1 MTSDLLEKILNPI
14 TPASPCGD
22 NIRYNQHQADYFK
35 AKDLRRQ
42 ARDIERANMTDE
54 TQQNPMALW
63 HQLQQACLSLSSVTK
78 DIEIISWLTESLI
91 RTDQLAGLNQGFE
104 LLIELFTQYPGHLQP
119 QYDNEPTASIVQ
131 PLTYL
136 NGLTKDGTLIGPIG
150 NIPITQSQ
158 QFDQYRQ
165 WQYHLAVTDK
175 DQALSDKI
183 KTSCEDTH
191 DSFYSKLISDIKTSE
206 QRFSTLTELLD
217 NLYSKDSP
225 PSSNIKN
232 SLNRLHDSVKHLLGP
247 RYAAILNNS
256 NAIPAML
263 ASDDSNQQMNQN
275 NLTDKTPLNR
285 EKALLQLEQIAQFF
299 SQTEPHSPAP
309 YLLRRAIQWSHMDL
323 QQLLSEIVSDDNSR
337 HHIFELTGIS
347 ATQ

>member
-1 MTSDLLEKILNPI
+1 MTSISLEKILTPI

-22 NIRYNQHQADYFK
+22 NIRNNHHQADYFK

-54 TQQNPMALW
+54 TQQNPIPLW
-63 HQLQQACLSLSSVTK
+63 YKLQQACLSLLSVSK

-91 RTDQLAGLNQGFE
+91 RTDQLPGLNQGLT
-104 LLIELFTQYPGHLQP
+104 LLIELFTRYPSQLQP
-119 QYDNEPTASIVQ
+119 QYDNETPASIVQ

-150 NIPITQSQ
+150 NIQITQSQ
-158 QFDQYRQ
+158 QFDHYPQ
-165 WQYHLAVTDK
+165 WQYHLAVTNK
-175 DQALSDKI
+175 DQALCEKI
-183 KTSCEDTH
+183 KTSCEDTP
-191 DSFYSKLISDIKTSE
+191 DSFYTQLINNIKITE
-206 QRFSTLTELLD
+206 QSFSTLTELLD
-217 NLYSKDSP
+217 NLFTSDSP

-232 SLNRLHDSVKHLLGP
+232 ALNRLHDSLKQLLGT
-247 RYAAILNNS
+247 RYGETLENPNEK
-256 NAIPAML
+256 PAVL
-263 ASDDSNQQMNQN
+263 ASDDSNPQTHQAKP
-275 NLTDKTPLNR
+275 TDNTPLNR

-299 SQTEPHSPAP
+299 SRTEPHSPAP
-309 YLLRRAIQWSHMDL
+309 YLLRRAIHWSHMDL
-323 QQLLSEIVSDDNSR
+323 QQFLSEIVSDENSR